1 MRRRN
6 ILAST
11 SIFSQ
16 LLFAFVLLVLAPAIV
31 ISVTSAVTSYV
42 IGRQRTLDQLDSVV
56 TLKSAE
62 MDMWTNE
69 LGVGL
74 DMLLSKRDMTESV
87 LPLLQGRRSAADG
100 RQAHDDILGILDGME
115 TATHL
120 FEYICLMDAKGR
132 VIVSTNPAL
141 DGRDLGATV
150 YYQQG
155 LQKNFITP
163 PFREDTRRDS
173 SQDQRSV
180 SSRLIIVA
188 AHPIVAPGLGAVG
201 VLAGF
206 SDIAVLDRIMKEPMG
221 LGDNCESYLIGSDY
235 APLTQLRFLAYPS
248 LTEVKSSGVRL
259 AVENKLRGHSAY
271 LDYRGTPVIG
281 SHAWLPV
288 LQVAL
293 IVELDQAEAFG
304 PVTTMSI
311 ANLVVALI
319 SVLLAILA
327 ASIITRSI
335 SVPLH
340 ALSVTATQIASGDLG
355 HDADVERRD
364 EIGNLARAFNNMT
377 GQLRNMIDEL
387 RAELAERGRV
397 EAELRASEER
407 NRSVLRGAMD
417 GFWRVDLRGQL
428 LEVNQAYCHMSGY
441 SERELLAMDI
451 TDLEAVER
459 QPETAAHIEKVM
471 ALGEDRFETRHLRK
485 DGSAFEVEI
494 SVQYKH
500 DEGDSLLAFLRD
512 ITGRRQS
519 EGQIRKS
526 LAEKETLLK
535 ELHHRTKNNMGI
547 IIALLNLQEA
557 DIDDERVRTAFADVR
572 DRIRSM
578 ALVHQKL
585 YEGNDLSH
593 LNLKDYIRDLVGLLT
608 ESFLISPAGI
618 SVTTDM
624 EDVFVLIDTAIPC
637 GLILN
642 ELITNALK
650 YAFPGGRPGE
660 IKIHLRRSEGG
671 EIRLGVSDSGVGLP
685 LGFDIKRDGHMG
697 FQTITSLGEQ
707 QLNGKVRF
715 DTSQGLAC
723 EILFRD
729 DQYQSRV

>member
-1 MRRRN
+1 
-6 ILAST
+6 
-11 SIFSQ
+11 
-16 LLFAFVLLVLAPAIV
+16 
-31 ISVTSAVTSYV
+31 
-42 IGRQRTLDQLDSVV
+42 
-56 TLKSAE
+56 
-62 MDMWTNE
+62 
-69 LGVGL
+69 
-74 DMLLSKRDMTESV
+74 MLLSKRDQTETV
-87 LPLLQGRRSAADG
+87 LPLLQGRISAADG
-100 RQAHDDILGILDGME
+100 RQAQGHVLGILNEMKAG
-115 TATHL
+115 TRL
-120 FEYICLMDAKGR
+120 FDRICLMDLNGR
-132 VIVSTNPAL
+132 VIVSTDPAL
-141 DGRDLGATV
+141 DGRDLSATD

-163 PFREDTRRDS
+163 PFRDDSRRMDRRPDS
-173 SQDQRSV
+173 LGEQH
-180 SSRLIIVA
+180 LIIVA
-188 AHPIVAPGLGAVG
+188 AHPIVASGLGAVG
-201 VLAGF
+201 ILAGF
-206 SDIAVLDRIMKEPMG
+206 SDISVLDRIMKEPMG

-235 APLTQLRFLAYPS
+235 APLTPLRFLAYPS
-248 LTEVKSSGVRL
+248 LAQVKSTGARD

-304 PVTTMSI
+304 PITTMSI
-311 ANLVVALI
+311 ANLVVALV
-319 SVLLAILA
+319 SVLLAVLA

-335 SVPLH
+335 SVPLR
-340 ALSVTATQIASGDLG
+340 ALSVTATQIASGDLN
-355 HDADVERRD
+355 HVADVERRD
-364 EIGNLARAFNNMT
+364 EIGNLGRAFNNMT

-387 RAELAERGRV
+387 RAELVERGRV
-397 EAELRASEER
+397 EEELRTSEER

-417 GFWRVDLRGQL
+417 GFWRVDLQGHL
-428 LEVNQAYCHMSGY
+428 LEVNQAYCQVSGY
-441 SERELLAMDI
+441 SERELLSKSI

-459 QPETAAHIEKVM
+459 REHTLTHIEKVM
-471 ALGEDRFETRHLRK
+471 TLGEDRFETRHLRK
-485 DGSAFEVEI
+485 DGSSFEVEI

-500 DEGDSLLAFLRD
+500 EEGDSLIAFLRD
-512 ITGRRQS
+512 ITGRRQA
-519 EGQIRKS
+519 EEHIRKS
-526 LAEKETLLK
+526 LAEKEILLR

-557 DIDDERVRTAFADVR
+557 DINDERVRTAFSDVR

-593 LNLKDYIRDLVGLLT
+593 LNLKDYIIDLAGLLT
-608 ESFLISPAGI
+608 ESYLVSPAGM

-624 EDVFVLIDTAIPC
+624 QDVFVLIDTAIPC

-660 IKIHLRRSEGG
+660 IKIHLRRLEGG
-671 EIRLGVSDSGVGLP
+671 EIQLSVADSGIGLAP
-685 LGFDIKRDGHMG
+685 GFDIKRDGHMG
-697 FQTITSLGEQ
+697 FQTIVSLGEQ
-707 QLNGKVRF
+707 QLNGKVSF